1 MHVDMVPP
9 EVMTPEQR
17 RQFELYD
24 MVHPWLAAPYPR
36 NMRAMLTGDLVQ
48 EYEGLQQTL
57 RELFFSELIDEEMA
71 GPFTLALT
79 KQMCD
84 IEAELHRRIYIAKT
98 APASLKP
105 LLPQEIVQAVKAAA
119 DIVDVFERRGTAL
132 RKTGKTWKGLCPFH
146 DDHTPSL
153 TVYPQ
158 TQTFYCF
165 GCHLGGDAIEVVKL
179 LDNVSF
185 SDAVRRLG
193 QDYGVAVPQWNH
205 KERAAAIARKHT

>member
-1 MHVDMVPP
+1 MYPP
-9 EVMTPEQR
+9 EVMTAEQR

-24 MVHPWLAAPYPR
+24 MIHPWLAAPYPR
-36 NMRAMLTGDLVQ
+36 NMRAMLTGDLVE

-57 RELFFSELIDEEMA
+57 RDLFDSELIEEDLA

-79 KQMCD
+79 KQMCE

-105 LLPQEIVQAVKAAA
+105 LLPREVVHAVKSAV
-119 DIVDVFERRGTAL
+119 DIVDVFERRGVVL
-132 RKTGKTWKGLCPFH
+132 SKTGKTWKGLCCFH
-146 DDHTPSL
+146 DDHSPSL

-158 TQTFYCF
+158 TQSFYCF

-185 SDAVRRLG
+185 SDAVRELG
-193 QDYGVAVPQWNH
+193 HDYGVPVPQWDYRQ
-205 KERAAAIARKHT
+205 RAADIGRRHVSA